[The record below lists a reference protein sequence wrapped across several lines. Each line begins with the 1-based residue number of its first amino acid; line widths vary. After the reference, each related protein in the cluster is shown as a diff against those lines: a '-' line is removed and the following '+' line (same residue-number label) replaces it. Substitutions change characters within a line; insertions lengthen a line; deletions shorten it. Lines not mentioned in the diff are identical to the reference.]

1 MIKRLAL
8 GLMLVWVL
16 LLVLGQLHPL
26 SPSDIH
32 LEAILQSPSENY
44 WLGTDDLG
52 RDIFTRIT
60 HGALMSIL
68 LAMSVTV
75 LTLSIGTSIG
85 IVAGYYGGTLDAVL
99 MRITDVF
106 LAFPGLLLAIAFAAV
121 LGPGLNNLVL
131 ALSLTGWVSYARL
144 ARGQAASL
152 RTRQHVQA
160 AQSLGASHWRL
171 MRVHIAPLMLSVLIV
186 EATYSLASVMIA
198 EASLSFLGLGIQPPA
213 PSWGSMLRDAVRY
226 MLMAPHYVMSVGLC
240 MMSLILAINFAGDA
254 LRDKL
259 DVKTDK
265 T

>member
-1 MIKRLAL
+1 MVLKRLAI
-8 GLMLVWVL
+8 GLLTLWGFL
-16 LLVLGQLHPL
+16 LILGQWHPL
-26 SPSDIH
+26 SPNTIH
-32 LEAILQSPSENY
+32 LASILHGPSTTY
-44 WLGTDDLG
+44 YLGTDDLG
-52 RDIFTRIT
+52 RDIFTRIM
-60 HGALMSIL
+60 HGAWMSLL
-68 LAMSVTV
+68 LALVVTFI
-75 LTLSIGTSIG
+75 TLSIGTIIG
-85 IVAGYYGGTLDAVL
+85 ILAGFYGGRLEVWL

-106 LAFPGLLLAIAFAAV
+106 LAFPGMLLAIAFAAV

-171 MRVHIAPLMLSVLIV
+171 MRVHMAPLMLSVLIV

-198 EASLSFLGLGIQPPA
+198 EASLSFLGLGIQPPT

-254 LRDKL
+254 LRDSL
-259 DVKTDK
+259 DVRTD
-265 T
+265 